1 MFLNLL
7 DRLKP
12 KLKALWVKYGR
23 IINTDLLA
31 VAETMLVRY
40 HYQTRSDIDTFLYLS
55 LIQILSSFCDQIITC
70 NTSKPFTPSN
80 SSASDNVKVVF
91 QQIPTIQ
98 LSFKPKTAYILPFS
112 DLLHFNEGLHHSISV
127 KPDFSSVLCS
137 QQSNR

>member
-1 MFLNLL
+1 M
-7 DRLKP
+7 
-12 KLKALWVKYGR
+12 KYGR
-23 IINTDLLA
+23 MINTDLLA

-70 NTSKPFTPSN
+70 NTGKPFTPSN
-80 SSASDNVKVVF
+80 SSASDNAKVVF

-98 LSFKPKTAYILPFS
+98 LSFKPKTAYILPFFY
-112 DLLHFNEGLHHSISV
+112 LILHFNKGLHHSISV
-127 KPDFSSVLCS
+127 KPDSSSILLF